1 VLQFSQMAMAGGSDT
16 GVSVG
21 LCGMVRVGYNIHEYM
36 FVVSVFVL
44 LHEHC
49 AILALWLVRW

>member
-1 VLQFSQMAMAGGSDT
+1 MAMAGGSDT